1 MLKVKQETAAPC
13 LETAVY
19 DKKLLLLRHSYN
31 HDIHFGFKINHVIG
45 IILSSH
51 RDLLKP

>member
-19 DKKLLLLRHSYN
+19 DKKLLLLRHPYN
-31 HDIHFGFKINHVIG
+31 QDIHFGFKINHVIV
-45 IILSSH
+45 IIKSS
-51 RDLLKP
+51 DWNLV